1 MRDKRLVERI
11 IAGDR
16 KSGELLVSEQY
27 PRLFRLLRWLTDNR
41 EAAEDLTQQ
50 TFVRAWPGLPNFRGD
65 CTLSTWLH
73 QIAYREYVRWLK
85 EKREHISLDSV
96 KEMQSPEIDSTPD
109 SLALAAALDKLP
121 RDLRDTFLLH
131 YLQEL
136 NVAEVAR
143 TLGVPEGTVK
153 SRLYTARRRLR
164 DLLQDSPSISQ
175 TPSAIISE
183 VLTDELPAS

>member
-1 MRDKRLVERI
+1 MVERI
-11 IAGDR
+11 LGGDR

-50 TFVRAWPGLPNFRGD
+50 TFVRAWSGLPNFRGD

-85 EKREHISLDSV
+85 EKREHIPLDTV
-96 KEMQSPEIDSTPD
+96 EDMQSSEVDSTPD
-109 SLALAAALDKLP
+109 SLALSAALDKLP

-175 TPSAIISE
+175 TPSAIINE